1 MADEKNP
8 FIGKSKDE
16 LDALIKS
23 GKYAGKEAS
32 QLVEAWRQVQ
42 NAIED
47 STFATEDLTTKM
59 AELLKLTDKDVK
71 LNKER
76 LAIFTRTV
84 DAFSPLNVKAGN
96 LFKIYNN
103 LKDPVTA
110 VYQMIE
116 LSAERFVALDNAAE
130 SFRKTTGFLASQ
142 TSVVEATIS
151 RTSRDLA
158 TFGVTAENAGVAAQK
173 IADSFSST
181 SLVTDEIVGHVAL
194 MEQNLGVAV
203 EDSTAVMQN
212 FMGIGKMSAD
222 VANKTAGA
230 AASLAKAAG
239 VPFAKVMKDVASAGG
254 EVLKLVR
261 GSVDAL
267 VKGAV
272 EARRLGLELKD
283 VGAAADKF
291 LDFQT
296 SINSEM
302 EASVLFGKDINFT
315 RARELS
321 YAGDLA
327 GLAKEQSRILKDVG
341 DLRKLDAF
349 QTKALA
355 ESMGLSLDQLVKM
368 NAKQEELNELRRK
381 NPDLAAQY
389 EKDLDVLDKTNES
402 LEEKYKKEIRSRQI
416 ASQQTKILNDINQII
431 TQLAELFLPVV
442 SAVMG
447 ILVGLIKI
455 SSVLIT
461 IVMSPVTALYDLF
474 RYINTEIFDMNKAFS
489 EMYGTLMSVLP
500 EWKGLTKGIVGTIVG
515 LAIIFRG
522 EQLRTLI
529 LNSIAGPF
537 KTALGFIGKYKEKLK
552 DVATSVVSK
561 VTGGAGAAIPTTG
574 AGAVGGG
581 ATGGG
586 TSKFMEGIK
595 GIDPKMLLSL
605 GVAMVAFA
613 GAVLILAYAAK
624 VFGSPEAQAGFSSM
638 AIAAVGLAVITAA
651 LVGLSTFIT
660 TASPVIVPAIG
671 IMLGF
676 AAAVGILSLAAMGF
690 GKSFQ
695 MFVEGFERAMEINLF
710 SLAAG
715 FYVLSGAIAAF
726 GASMA
731 VGGIGS
737 FFGGGMVLQLMAL
750 AAISPRLILASDALS
765 SIGSTLQMFK
775 DETVVDGIDNITE
788 AIKGLNKEI
797 NNVNLLNVAGL
808 SLLGGTAKNV
818 AGGGGNDEVVA
829 KLDELIGLMRSG
841 GIAVNIDGS
850 KASTLLG
857 VATRFKGAS

>member
-1 MADEKNP
+1 MAEDKNP
-8 FIGKSKDE
+8 FLGKSKDE
-16 LDALIKS
+16 LDSLIKS
-23 GKYAGKEAS
+23 GKYAGKEAL
-32 QLVEAWRQVQ
+32 QLAEAWREVL
-42 NAIED
+42 NIIED
-47 STFATEDLTTKM
+47 TTIATEDLTSKM
-59 AELLKLTDKDVK
+59 AELLKINEKEGK

-84 DAFSPLNVKAGN
+84 DAFSPLNTKAGN
-96 LFKIYNN
+96 LYNIYNN

-116 LSAERFVALDNAAE
+116 LSAKRFVELDNAAE

-158 TFGVTAENAGVAAQK
+158 SFGVTAENAGVAAQK
-173 IADSFSST
+173 IAESFSST
-181 SLVTDEIVGHVAL
+181 ALVTDEIVGHVAL

-203 EDSTAVMQN
+203 EDSTSVMQN

-239 VPFAKVMKDVASAGG
+239 VPFAKVMKDVATAGG

-315 RARELS
+315 RARELA

-327 GLAKEQSRILKDVG
+327 GLAKEQSRILKEVG

-355 ESMGLSLDQLVKM
+355 ESMGLSVDQLVKM

-431 TQLAELFLPVV
+431 AKLAELFLPVV
-442 SAVMG
+442 SVVMG
-447 ILVGLIKI
+447 ILVGLIKV
-455 SSVLIT
+455 SSILIT
-461 IVMSPVTALYDLF
+461 GIMSPITYLYDAF
-474 RYINTEIFDMNKAFS
+474 RYITTEVFDLNKFLSETSNTMSGISAKIGEWVKAITAI
-489 EMYGTLMSVLP
+489 GVTLAVVF
-500 EWKGLTKGIVGTIVG
+500 G
-515 LAIIFRG
+515 R
-522 EQLRTLI
+522 EQLRTMI
-529 LNSIAGPF
+529 LNGIAGPF
-537 KTALGFIGKYKEKLK
+537 KIALGFMDKYKEKVK
-552 DVATSVVSK
+552 DIATNVASK
-561 VTGGAGAAIPTTG
+561 VTGGAGAAIPTPTM
-574 AGAVGGG
+574 GGTT
-581 ATGGG
+581 AGG
-586 TSKFMEGIK
+586 TSKFVEGVK
-595 GIDPKMLLSL
+595 AIDPKMLLSL
-605 GVAMVAFA
+605 GVAMIAFA
-613 GAVLILAYAAK
+613 GAVLILAHAAK

-638 AIAAVGLAVITAA
+638 AIAAIGLAVITAA
-651 LVGLSTFIT
+651 LVGLSTLIT
-660 TASPVIVPAIG
+660 TASPIIVPAIG

-676 AAAVGILSLAAMGF
+676 AAAVGVLSLAAMGF
-690 GKSFQ
+690 GKAFQ
-695 MFVEGFERAMEINLF
+695 MFVEGFERAIEIDLF

-715 FYVLSGAIAAF
+715 FYVLSGAIASF

-731 VGGIGS
+731 IGGMGS
-737 FFGGGMVLQLMAL
+737 FLGGGMMLQLVAL
-750 AAISPRLILASDALS
+750 AAISPGLILASDALS
-765 SIGSTLQMFK
+765 SIGATLQMFK
-775 DETVVDGIDNITE
+775 DETIVEGIENITE
-788 AIKGLNKEI
+788 AVKGLNKEI
-797 NNVNLLNVAGL
+797 NNVSLLNIAGL
-808 SLLGGTAKNV
+808 STIGTIGKN
-818 AGGGGNDEVVA
+818 ATGGGDEVVS
-829 KLDELIGLMRSG
+829 KLDELIELMKSG

-850 KASTLLG
+850 KVSTAVG
-857 VATRFKGAS
+857 VATKFRGSF

>member
-158 TFGVTAENAGVAAQK
+158 TFGVTAENAGLAAQK

-203 EDSTAVMQN
+203 EDSTSVMQN

-355 ESMGLSLDQLVKM
+355 ESMGLSVDQLVKM
-368 NAKQEELNELRRK
+368 NAKQEEMNELRRK

-431 TQLAELFLPVV
+431 TKLAELFLPVI
-442 SAVMG
+442 SFAIG
-447 ILVGLIKI
+447 FLTILIKI
-455 SSVLIT
+455 SSLLIT
-461 IVMSPVTALYDLF
+461 GIMSPITYLYDGF
-474 RYINTEIFDMNKAFS
+474 RYITTEVFDLNKFLSETSNT
-489 EMYGTLMSVLP
+489 MSGISAKIG
-500 EWKGLTKGIVGTIVG
+500 EWVKGFTALGVTIAVILG
-515 LAIIFRG
+515 RQ
-522 EQLRTLI
+522 QLRTMI
-529 LNSIAGPF
+529 LNGIAGPF
-537 KTALGFIGKYKEKLK
+537 NIALGLMGKYKEKLK
-552 DVATSVVSK
+552 DIATSVVSK
-561 VTGGAGAAIPTTG
+561 VTGGAGGAIPTPG
-574 AGAVGGG
+574 AAAGG
-581 ATGGG
+581 ATGG

-651 LVGLSTFIT
+651 LVGLSTLIT

-690 GKSFQ
+690 GKAFQ

>member
-8 FIGKSKDE
+8 FMGKSKDE

-239 VPFAKVMKDVASAGG
+239 VPFAKVMKDVATAGG

-315 RARELS
+315 RARELA

-355 ESMGLSLDQLVKM
+355 ESMGLSVDQLVKM
-368 NAKQEELNELRRK
+368 NAKQEELNTLRQK

-389 EKDLDVLDKTNES
+389 EKDLDVLDKTNDS

-474 RYINTEIFDMNKAFS
+474 RYINTEIFDINKAFS
-489 EMYGTLMSVLP
+489 EMYGTLMSFLP
-500 EWKGLTKGIVGTIVG
+500 EFKGLTKWITGAVVGF
-515 LAIIFRG
+515 AIIFRG

-561 VTGGAGAAIPTTG
+561 VTGGSGAAIPTPG
-574 AGAVGGG
+574 AGAAGGG
-581 ATGGG
+581 ATGG

-613 GAVLILAYAAK
+613 GAVLILAHAAK

-651 LVGLSTFIT
+651 LVGLSTLIT

-715 FYVLSGAIAAF
+715 FYVLSGAVLAF
-726 GASMA
+726 GTAMA
-731 VGGIGS
+731 
-737 FFGGGMVLQLMAL
+737 GGGMLSFLGGGMMLQLVAL
-750 AAISPRLILASDALS
+750 AAISPALNSASMALS
-765 SIGSTLQMFK
+765 SIGGTLQMFK
-775 DETVVDGIDNITE
+775 DTAVVEGIENITE

-808 SLLGGTAKNV
+808 SLLGGTAKGV
-818 AGGGGNDEVVA
+818 AGGGGGSDEVVG
-829 KLDELIGLMRSG
+829 KLDELIGLMKSG
-841 GIAVNIDGS
+841 GIAVNIDGT
-850 KASTLLG
+850 KVSTAVG
-857 VATRFKGAS
+857 VATRLRGSF

>member
-1 MADEKNP
+1 MPRPIEEMSEKEQR
-8 FIGKSKDE
+8 DE
-16 LDALIKS
+16 LQALLKDYKNLTDLEKKRAEILENQLATIDEQRSSIKDLT
-23 GKYAGKEAS
+23 KDLAK
-32 QLVEAWRQVQ
+32 L
-42 NAIED
+42 I
-47 STFATEDLTTKM
+47 TEDKKHQ
-59 AELLKLTDKDVK
+59 ELIEQTVRHFSSFNDKAAKLY
-71 LNKER
+71 
-76 LAIFTRTV
+76 
-84 DAFSPLNVKAGN
+84 NV
-96 LFKIYNN
+96 YTN
-103 LKDPVTA
+103 LKNPVTA

-116 LSAERFVALDNAAE
+116 LSAERFIALDNAAE
-130 SFRKTTGFLASQ
+130 AFRKTTGFLASQ

-158 TFGVTAENAGVAAQK
+158 TFGVTAENAGIAAQR

-181 SLVTDEIVGHVAL
+181 ALVTDEIVGHVAL

-203 EDSTAVMQN
+203 EDSTSVMQN

-239 VPFAKVMKDVASAGG
+239 VPFAKVMKDVATAGG

-327 GLAKEQSRILKDVG
+327 GLAKEQSKILKEVG
-341 DLRKLDAF
+341 DFRKLDAF
-349 QTKALA
+349 QVKALA
-355 ESMGLSLDQLVKM
+355 ESMGLSVDQLVKM
-368 NAKQEELNELRRK
+368 NAKQEEMNELRRK

-442 SAVMG
+442 SFAIGVLT
-447 ILVGLIKI
+447 ILIKI
-455 SSVLIT
+455 SSILIT
-461 IVMSPVTALYDLF
+461 GIMTPITLIYDAF
-474 RYINTEIFDMNKAFS
+474 RYITTEVFDLNKFLS
-489 EMYGTLMSVLP
+489 ETSGTLMGMLPQWNLLWKSV
-500 EWKGLTKGIVGTIVG
+500 TAAIVTIGVFLG
-515 LAIIFRG
+515 RK
-522 EQLRTLI
+522 QLREML
-529 LNSIAGPF
+529 LDGIAGPF

-561 VTGGAGAAIPTTG
+561 VTGGAGAAIPTPG
-574 AGAVGGG
+574 AGAAGGG
-581 ATGGG
+581 VTGGG

-613 GAVLILAYAAK
+613 GSVLILAYAAK

-651 LVGLSTFIT
+651 LVGLSTLIT

-676 AAAVGILSLAAMGF
+676 AAAVGVLSLAAMGF
-690 GKSFQ
+690 GKAFQ

-750 AAISPRLILASDALS
+750 AAISPGLILASDALS

-808 SLLGGTAKNV
+808 SLLGNTAKG
-818 AGGGGNDEVVA
+818 ASGGGGGDEVVA
-829 KLDELIGLMRSG
+829 KLDELIGLMKSG
-841 GIAVNIDGS
+841 AIAVNIDGT
-850 KASTLLG
+850 KVSTAVG
-857 VATRFKGAS
+857 VATRLRGSF

>member
-315 RARELS
+315 RARELA

-355 ESMGLSLDQLVKM
+355 ESMGLSVDQLVKM
-368 NAKQEELNELRRK
+368 NAKQEEMNELRRK

-416 ASQQTKILNDINQII
+416 AGQQTKILNDINQII

-442 SAVMG
+442 SFAIG
-447 ILVGLIKI
+447 FLTILIKI
-455 SSVLIT
+455 SSLLIT
-461 IVMSPVTALYDLF
+461 GIMTPITLIYDAF
-474 RYINTEIFDMNKAFS
+474 RYITTEVFDLNKFLS
-489 EMYGTLMSVLP
+489 ETSGTLMGMLPQWNLLWKSV
-500 EWKGLTKGIVGTIVG
+500 TAAIVTIGVF
-515 LAIIFRG
+515 LARK
-522 EQLRTLI
+522 QLRDML
-529 LNSIAGPF
+529 LDGIAGPF

-561 VTGGAGAAIPTTG
+561 VTGGAGAAIPTPG
-574 AGAVGGG
+574 AAGG
-581 ATGGG
+581 ATGG

-613 GAVLILAYAAK
+613 GAVLILAHAAK

-651 LVGLSTFIT
+651 LVGLSTLIT

-715 FYVLSGAIAAF
+715 FYALSGAIAAF

-731 VGGIGS
+731 VGGLGS
-737 FFGGGMVLQLMAL
+737 FFGGGMLLQLMAL
-750 AAISPRLILASDALS
+750 AAISPGLILASDALS

-775 DETVVDGIDNITE
+775 DETIVEGIDNITE
-788 AIKGLNKEI
+788 SVKALNKEI
-797 NNVNLLNVAGL
+797 NNVNLLNIAGL
-808 SLLGGTAKNV
+808 SAVGTMGKTA
-818 AGGGGNDEVVA
+818 ATGGGNAELVN
-829 KLDELIGLMRSG
+829 KLDELIVLMKNG

-850 KASTLLG
+850 KVSTAVG
-857 VATRFKGAS
+857 VATKFKGAF

>member
-1 MADEKNP
+1 MPRPIEEMSEKEQR
-8 FIGKSKDE
+8 DE
-16 LDALIKS
+16 LQSLLKDYKNLNDLEKKRAEILENQLATIDEQRSSIKDLTKDLAKLI
-23 GKYAGKEAS
+23 
-32 QLVEAWRQVQ
+32 
-42 NAIED
+42 
-47 STFATEDLTTKM
+47 TEDKKHQ
-59 AELLKLTDKDVK
+59 ELIEQTVRHFSSFNDKAAKLY
-71 LNKER
+71 
-76 LAIFTRTV
+76 
-84 DAFSPLNVKAGN
+84 NV
-96 LFKIYNN
+96 YNN
-103 LKDPVTA
+103 LKNPITA

-116 LSAERFVALDNAAE
+116 LSAERFIALDNAAE
-130 SFRKTTGFLASQ
+130 AFRKTTGFLASQ

-239 VPFAKVMKDVASAGG
+239 VPFAKVMKDVATAGG

-291 LDFQT
+291 LDFQS

-315 RARELS
+315 RARELA

-355 ESMGLSLDQLVKM
+355 ESMGLSVDQLVKM

-442 SAVMG
+442 SIVMG

-455 SSVLIT
+455 SSILIT
-461 IVMSPVTALYDLF
+461 GIMTPITLIYDAF
-474 RYINTEIFDMNKAFS
+474 RYITTEVFDLNKFLS
-489 EMYGTLMSVLP
+489 ETSGTLMGMLPQWNLLWKSV
-500 EWKGLTKGIVGTIVG
+500 TAAIVTIGVFLG
-515 LAIIFRG
+515 RK
-522 EQLRTLI
+522 QLREML
-529 LNSIAGPF
+529 LDGIAGPF

-574 AGAVGGG
+574 AGATGGG

-613 GAVLILAYAAK
+613 GAVLILAHAAK

-651 LVGLSTFIT
+651 LVGLSTLIT

-737 FFGGGMVLQLMAL
+737 FFGGGMLLQLMAL
-750 AAISPRLILASDALS
+750 AAISPGLILASDALS

-775 DETVVDGIDNITE
+775 DETIVEGIDNITE
-788 AIKGLNKEI
+788 SVKALNKEI
-797 NNVNLLNVAGL
+797 NNVNLLNIAGL
-808 SLLGGTAKNV
+808 SAVGTMGKTA
-818 AGGGGNDEVVA
+818 ATGGGNAELVN
-829 KLDELIGLMRSG
+829 KLDELIVLMKNG

-850 KASTLLG
+850 KVSTAVG
-857 VATRFKGAS
+857 VATKFKGAF

>member
-158 TFGVTAENAGVAAQK
+158 TFGVTAENAGLAAQK

-203 EDSTAVMQN
+203 EDSTSVMQN

-239 VPFAKVMKDVASAGG
+239 VPFAKVMKDVATAGG

-315 RARELS
+315 RARELA

-355 ESMGLSLDQLVKM
+355 ESMGLSVDQLVKM
-368 NAKQEELNELRRK
+368 NAKQEEMNELRRK

-442 SAVMG
+442 SFAIG
-447 ILVGLIKI
+447 FLTILIKI
-455 SSVLIT
+455 SSLLIT
-461 IVMSPVTALYDLF
+461 GIMTPITLIYDAF
-474 RYINTEIFDMNKAFS
+474 RYITTEVFDLNKFLS
-489 EMYGTLMSVLP
+489 ETSGTLMGMLP
-500 EWKGLTKGIVGTIVG
+500 KWNLLWKGVTAAIVTIGVF
-515 LAIIFRG
+515 LARK
-522 EQLRTLI
+522 QLRDML
-529 LNSIAGPF
+529 LDGIAGPF

-561 VTGGAGAAIPTTG
+561 VTGGSGAAIPTPG
-574 AGAVGGG
+574 AAGG
-581 ATGGG
+581 ATGG

-613 GAVLILAYAAK
+613 GAVLILAHAAK

-651 LVGLSTFIT
+651 LVGLSTLIT

-690 GKSFQ
+690 GKAFQ

-737 FFGGGMVLQLMAL
+737 FFGGGMLLQLMAL
-750 AAISPRLILASDALS
+750 AAISPGLILASDALS

-775 DETVVDGIDNITE
+775 DETIVEGIDNITE
-788 AIKGLNKEI
+788 SVKALNKEI
-797 NNVNLLNVAGL
+797 NNVNLLNIAGL
-808 SLLGGTAKNV
+808 SAVGAMGKTATT
-818 AGGGGNDEVVA
+818 GGGNAELVN
-829 KLDELIGLMRSG
+829 KLDELIVLMKNG

-850 KASTLLG
+850 KVSTAVG
-857 VATRFKGAS
+857 VATKFKGAF

>member
-1 MADEKNP
+1 MPRPIEEMSEKEQR
-8 FIGKSKDE
+8 DE
-16 LDALIKS
+16 LQALLKDYKNLTDLDKRRAEILENQLATIDEQRSSIKDLT
-23 GKYAGKEAS
+23 KDLAK
-32 QLVEAWRQVQ
+32 L
-42 NAIED
+42 I
-47 STFATEDLTTKM
+47 TEDKKHQ
-59 AELLKLTDKDVK
+59 ELIEQTVRHFSSFNDKAAKLYSVYT
-71 LNKER
+71 
-76 LAIFTRTV
+76 
-84 DAFSPLNVKAGN
+84 
-96 LFKIYNN
+96 N
-103 LKDPVTA
+103 LKNPVTA

-116 LSAERFVALDNAAE
+116 LSAERFIALDNAAE
-130 SFRKTTGFLASQ
+130 AFRKTTGFLASQ

-158 TFGVTAENAGVAAQK
+158 TFGVTAENAGIAAQR

-181 SLVTDEIVGHVAL
+181 ALVTDEIVGHVAL

-203 EDSTAVMQN
+203 EDSTSVMQN

-239 VPFAKVMKDVASAGG
+239 VPFAKVMKDVATAGG

-315 RARELS
+315 RARELA

-327 GLAKEQSRILKDVG
+327 GLAKEQSKILKEVG

-355 ESMGLSLDQLVKM
+355 ESMGLSVDQLVKM
-368 NAKQEELNELRRK
+368 NAKQEEMNELRRK

-442 SAVMG
+442 SIVMG
-447 ILVGLIKI
+447 ILVGLIKV

-489 EMYGTLMSVLP
+489 EMYGTLMSFLP
-500 EWKGLTKGIVGTIVG
+500 EWNGLTKGIVGTIVG

-537 KTALGFIGKYKEKLK
+537 KIALGFIGKYKEKLK
-552 DVATSVVSK
+552 DVAGNVISK
-561 VTGGAGAAIPTTG
+561 VTGSAGAAIPTPTTG
-574 AGAVGGG
+574 AGGVA
-581 ATGGG
+581 GGG
-586 TSKFMEGIK
+586 TSKFVEGVK
-595 GIDPKMLLSL
+595 AIDPKMLLSL
-605 GVAMVAFA
+605 GVAMIAFA
-613 GAVLILAYAAK
+613 GAVLILAHAAK

-638 AIAAVGLAVITAA
+638 AIAAIGLAVITAA
-651 LVGLSTFIT
+651 LVGLSTLIT
-660 TASPVIVPAIG
+660 TASPIIVPAIG

-676 AAAVGILSLAAMGF
+676 AAAVGVLSLAAMGF
-690 GKSFQ
+690 GKAFQ
-695 MFVEGFERAMEINLF
+695 MFVEGFERAIEIDLF

-715 FYVLSGAIAAF
+715 FYVLSGAIASF

-731 VGGIGS
+731 IGGMGS
-737 FFGGGMVLQLMAL
+737 FLGGGMMLQLVAL
-750 AAISPRLILASDALS
+750 AAISPGLILASDALS
-765 SIGSTLQMFK
+765 SIGATLQMFK
-775 DETVVDGIDNITE
+775 DETIVEGIENITE
-788 AIKGLNKEI
+788 AVKGLNKEI
-797 NNVNLLNVAGL
+797 NNVSLLNIAGL
-808 SLLGGTAKNV
+808 STIGTIGKNA
-818 AGGGGNDEVVA
+818 AGGGGDEVVS
-829 KLDELIGLMRSG
+829 KLDELIELMKSG

-850 KASTLLG
+850 KVSTAVG
-857 VATRFKGAS
+857 VATKFRGSF

>member
-8 FIGKSKDE
+8 FMGKSKDE

-203 EDSTAVMQN
+203 EDSTSVMQN

-239 VPFAKVMKDVASAGG
+239 VPFAKVMKDVATAGG

-315 RARELS
+315 RARELA

-355 ESMGLSLDQLVKM
+355 ESMGLSVDQLVKM

-402 LEEKYKKEIRSRQI
+402 LEEKYAKEIRSRQI

-431 TQLAELFLPVV
+431 TKLAELFLPVI
-442 SAVMG
+442 SFAIG
-447 ILVGLIKI
+447 FLTILIKI
-455 SSVLIT
+455 SSLLIT
-461 IVMSPVTALYDLF
+461 GIMSPITYLYDGF
-474 RYINTEIFDMNKAFS
+474 RYITTEVFDLNKFLSETSNT
-489 EMYGTLMSVLP
+489 MSGISAKIG
-500 EWKGLTKGIVGTIVG
+500 EWVKGFTALGVTIAVILG
-515 LAIIFRG
+515 RQ
-522 EQLRTLI
+522 QLRTMI
-529 LNSIAGPF
+529 LNGIAGPF
-537 KTALGFIGKYKEKLK
+537 NIALGLMGKYKEKLK
-552 DVATSVVSK
+552 DIATSVVSK
-561 VTGGAGAAIPTTG
+561 VTGGAGAAIPTPG
-574 AGAVGGG
+574 AGAAGGG
-581 ATGGG
+581 ATGG
-586 TSKFMEGIK
+586 TSKFMDGIK

-613 GAVLILAYAAK
+613 GAVLILAHAAK

-651 LVGLSTFIT
+651 LVGLSTLIT

-715 FYVLSGAIAAF
+715 FYVLSGAVLAF
-726 GASMA
+726 GTAMA
-731 VGGIGS
+731 
-737 FFGGGMVLQLMAL
+737 GGGMLSFLGGGMMLQLVAL
-750 AAISPRLILASDALS
+750 AAISPALNSASMALS
-765 SIGSTLQMFK
+765 SIGGTLQMFK
-775 DETVVDGIDNITE
+775 DTAVVEGIENITE

-808 SLLGGTAKNV
+808 SLLGGTAKGV
-818 AGGGGNDEVVA
+818 AGGGGGSDEVVG
-829 KLDELIGLMRSG
+829 KLDELIELMKSG
-841 GIAVNIDGS
+841 GIAVNIDGT
-850 KASTLLG
+850 KVSTAVG
-857 VATRFKGAS
+857 VATRLRGSF

>member
-1 MADEKNP
+1 MPRPIEEMSEKEQR
-8 FIGKSKDE
+8 DE
-16 LDALIKS
+16 LQALLKDYKNLTDLEKKRAEILENQLATIDEQRASIKDLT
-23 GKYAGKEAS
+23 KDLAK
-32 QLVEAWRQVQ
+32 L
-42 NAIED
+42 I
-47 STFATEDLTTKM
+47 TEDKKHQ
-59 AELLKLTDKDVK
+59 ELIEQTVRHFSSFNDKAAKLY
-71 LNKER
+71 
-76 LAIFTRTV
+76 
-84 DAFSPLNVKAGN
+84 NV
-96 LFKIYNN
+96 YTN
-103 LKDPVTA
+103 LKNPVTA

-116 LSAERFVALDNAAE
+116 LSAERFIALDNAAE
-130 SFRKTTGFLASQ
+130 AFRKTTGFLASQ
-142 TSVVEATIS
+142 TSIVEATIS

-158 TFGVTAENAGVAAQK
+158 TFGVTAENAGIAAQR
-173 IADSFSST
+173 IAESFSST
-181 SLVTDEIVGHVAL
+181 VLVTDEIVGHVAL

-203 EDSTAVMQN
+203 EDSTSVMQN

-230 AASLAKAAG
+230 AASLAKASG
-239 VPFAKVMKDVASAGG
+239 VPFAKVMKDVATAGG

-261 GSVDAL
+261 GSADAL

-296 SINSEM
+296 SINNEM

-327 GLAKEQSRILKDVG
+327 GLAKEQSKILKEVG
-341 DLRKLDAF
+341 DFRKLDAF
-349 QTKALA
+349 QVKALA
-355 ESMGLSLDQLVKM
+355 ESMGLSVDQLVKM
-368 NAKQEELNELRRK
+368 NAKQEEMNELRRK

-402 LEEKYKKEIRSRQI
+402 LEEKYKKEIRSRQV

-442 SAVMG
+442 SIVMG

-461 IVMSPVTALYDLF
+461 IVMSPVTMMYDLF

-489 EMYGTLMSVLP
+489 EMYGTLMSFLP
-500 EWKGLTKGIVGTIVG
+500 EWNGLTKGIVGTFVG

-529 LNSIAGPF
+529 LNSIGGPF

-552 DVATSVVSK
+552 DVATSIASK
-561 VTGGAGAAIPTTG
+561 VTGGAGAAIPTPG
-574 AGAVGGG
+574 AGAAGGG

-651 LVGLSTFIT
+651 LVGLSTLIT
-660 TASPVIVPAIG
+660 TASPIIVPAIA

-676 AAAVGILSLAAMGF
+676 AAAVGVLSLAAMGF
-690 GKSFQ
+690 GKAFQ

-750 AAISPRLILASDALS
+750 AAISPGLILASDALS

-808 SLLGGTAKNV
+808 SLLGNTAKG
-818 AGGGGNDEVVA
+818 ASGGGGGDEVVA
-829 KLDELIGLMRSG
+829 KLDELIGLMKSG
-841 GIAVNIDGS
+841 AIAVNIDGT
-850 KASTLLG
+850 KVSTAVG
-857 VATRFKGAS
+857 VATRLRGSF

>member
-1 MADEKNP
+1 MPRPIEEMSEKEQR
-8 FIGKSKDE
+8 DE
-16 LDALIKS
+16 LQSLLKDYDKLNALEKKRAEIL
-23 GKYAGKEAS
+23 ENQLAS
-32 QLVEAWRQVQ
+32 IDEQRSSVK
-42 NAIED
+42 
-47 STFATEDLTTKM
+47 DLTKDLANLITQDKQHQQLIEQTVRHFSSFNDK
-59 AELLKLTDKDVK
+59 AAKLYSV
-71 LNKER
+71 
-76 LAIFTRTV
+76 
-84 DAFSPLNVKAGN
+84 
-96 LFKIYNN
+96 YNN
-103 LKDPVTA
+103 LKNPVTA
-110 VYQMIE
+110 VYQMVE
-116 LSAERFVALDNAAE
+116 LSVERFIALDNAAE
-130 SFRKTTGFLASQ
+130 AFRKTTGFLASQ

-173 IADSFSST
+173 IAESFSST
-181 SLVTDEIVGHVAL
+181 ALVTDEIVGHVAL

-203 EDSTAVMQN
+203 EDSTSVMQN

-239 VPFAKVMKDVASAGG
+239 VPFAKVMKDVATAGG

-315 RARELS
+315 RARELA

-327 GLAKEQSRILKDVG
+327 GLAKEQSRILKEVG

-355 ESMGLSLDQLVKM
+355 ESMGLSVDQLVKM

-431 TQLAELFLPVV
+431 AKLAELFLPVV
-442 SAVMG
+442 SVVMG
-447 ILVGLIKI
+447 ILVGLIKV
-455 SSVLIT
+455 SSILIT
-461 IVMSPVTALYDLF
+461 GIMSPITYLYDAF
-474 RYINTEIFDMNKAFS
+474 RYVTTEVFDLNKFLSETSNTMSGISAKIGEWVKAITAI
-489 EMYGTLMSVLP
+489 GVTLAVVFGR
-500 EWKGLTKGIVGTIVG
+500 EK
-515 LAIIFRG
+515 
-522 EQLRTLI
+522 LRTMI
-529 LNSIAGPF
+529 LNGIAGPF
-537 KTALGFIGKYKEKLK
+537 KIALGFIGKYKEKLK
-552 DVATSVVSK
+552 DVAGNVASK
-561 VTGGAGAAIPTTG
+561 IAGGAGSVIPTPTTG
-574 AGAVGGG
+574 AGGV
-581 ATGGG
+581 TGGG
-586 TSKFMEGIK
+586 TSKFVEGVK
-595 GIDPKMLLSL
+595 AIDPKMLLSL

-613 GAVLILAYAAK
+613 GSVLILAHAAK

-638 AIAAVGLAVITAA
+638 AIAAIGLAVITAA
-651 LVGLSTFIT
+651 LVGLSTLIT
-660 TASPVIVPAIG
+660 TASPIIVPAIG

-676 AAAVGILSLAAMGF
+676 AAAVGVLSLAAMGF
-690 GKSFQ
+690 GKAFQ
-695 MFVEGFERAMEINLF
+695 MFVEGFERAIEIDLF

-715 FYVLSGAIAAF
+715 FYVLSGAIASF

-731 VGGIGS
+731 IGGIGS
-737 FFGGGMVLQLMAL
+737 FLGGGMMLQLVAL
-750 AAISPRLILASDALS
+750 AAISPGLILASDALS
-765 SIGSTLQMFK
+765 SIGATLQMFK
-775 DETVVDGIDNITE
+775 DETIVEGIENITE
-788 AIKGLNKEI
+788 AVKGLNKEI
-797 NNVNLLNVAGL
+797 NNVSLLNIAGL
-808 SLLGGTAKNV
+808 STIGTIGKN
-818 AGGGGNDEVVA
+818 ATGGGDEVVS
-829 KLDELIGLMRSG
+829 KLDELIELMKSG

-850 KASTLLG
+850 KVSTAVG
-857 VATRFKGAS
+857 VATKFRGSF

>member
-1 MADEKNP
+1 MAEEKNP

-23 GKYAGKEAS
+23 GKYAGKEAL
-32 QLVEAWRQVQ
+32 QLSEAWREIQ

-47 STFATEDLTTKM
+47 SAFATQDLTSKM
-59 AELLKLTDKDVK
+59 AELLKITDKENK

-76 LAIFTRTV
+76 LAIFTRTI
-84 DAFSPLNVKAGN
+84 DSFSPLSTKAGN
-96 LFKIYNN
+96 LYNIYNN
-103 LKDPVTA
+103 LKDPITA

-116 LSAERFVALDNAAE
+116 LSAKRFAELDNAAE

-142 TSVVEATIS
+142 TSIVEASIS

-158 TFGVTAENAGVAAQK
+158 SFGVTAESAGAAAQK
-173 IADSFSST
+173 IAESFSST
-181 SLVTDEIVGHVAL
+181 ALVTDETVGHVAL
-194 MEQNLGVAV
+194 MEQNLGVVV

-230 AASLAKAAG
+230 AASLSKAAG
-239 VPFAKVMKDVASAGG
+239 VPFAKVMKDVATAGG
-254 EVLKLVR
+254 EVYKLVR

-267 VKGAV
+267 IKGAI
-272 EARRLGLELKD
+272 EARRLGMELKD
-283 VGAAADKF
+283 VGAAADKL
-291 LDFQT
+291 LDFQN

-302 EASVLFGKDINFT
+302 ETSVLFGKDINFT
-315 RARELS
+315 RARELA

-327 GLAKEQSRILKDVG
+327 GLAKEQSRILKEVG

-349 QTKALA
+349 QTKSLA
-355 ESMGLSLDQLVKM
+355 DSMGISVDQLIKM

-389 EKDLDVLDKTNES
+389 EKDLDVLDKTNET

-416 ASQQTKILNDINQII
+416 ASQQQKIMNDINQIV

-447 ILVGLIKI
+447 IVVGLIKI
-455 SSVLIT
+455 SSILVTL
-461 IVMSPVTALYDLF
+461 VMSPVTALYDLF
-474 RYINTEIFDMNKAFS
+474 RYITTEVVDLNKLFS
-489 EMYGTLMSVLP
+489 EMYGSIMSVLP
-500 EWKGLTKGIVGTIVG
+500 EWNGLAKGIVGTLVG

-522 EQLRTLI
+522 EQLRTLL

-537 KTALGFIGKYKEKLK
+537 KTALGLIGKYKEKLK
-552 DVATSVVSK
+552 DVASTAVSK
-561 VTGGAGAAIPTTG
+561 VTG
-574 AGAVGGG
+574 AVGASVPTPTAAGG
-581 ATGGG
+581 TPGG
-586 TSKFMEGIK
+586 TSKFIEGVK
-595 GIDPKMLLSL
+595 AIDPKMLLSL

-613 GAVLILAYAAK
+613 GSVLILAHAAK

-651 LVGLSTFIT
+651 LVGLSTLIT

-676 AAAVGILSLAAMGF
+676 AAAVGVLSLAAMGF
-690 GKSFQ
+690 GKAFIF
-695 MFVEGFERAMEINLF
+695 FVEGFERAMSLDLF
-710 SLAAG
+710 KLSAG
-715 FYVLSGAIAAF
+715 FYVLSGAMISF
-726 GASMA
+726 GAAMA
-731 VGGIGS
+731 GGGLMS
-737 FFGGGMVLQLMAL
+737 FMGGGMMLQLIAL
-750 AAISPRLILASDALS
+750 AAISPSLMTAANALS
-765 SIGSTLQMFK
+765 SIGSTLELFK
-775 DETVVDGIDNITE
+775 DETIVEGIENITE

-808 SLLGGTAKNV
+808 NTLGTTVKGGT
-818 AGGGGNDEVVA
+818 GGGDEIVS
-829 KLDELIGLMRSG
+829 KLDELIELMRSG

-850 KASTLLG
+850 KVSTAVG
-857 VATRFKGAS
+857 SATKFRGSYGSF

>member
-1 MADEKNP
+1 MPRPIEEMSEKEQR
-8 FIGKSKDE
+8 DE
-16 LDALIKS
+16 LQALLKDYKNLNDLEKKRAEILENQLATIDEQRSSIKDLTKDFAALITQDK
-23 GKYAGKEAS
+23 KHQE
-32 QLVEAWRQVQ
+32 L
-42 NAIED
+42 IEQSVRHFSSFND
-47 STFATEDLTTKM
+47 KA
-59 AELLKLTDKDVK
+59 AKLYSVY
-71 LNKER
+71 
-76 LAIFTRTV
+76 
-84 DAFSPLNVKAGN
+84 S
-96 LFKIYNN
+96 N
-103 LKDPVTA
+103 LKNPVTA

-130 SFRKTTGFLASQ
+130 AFRKTTGFLASQ

-158 TFGVTAENAGVAAQK
+158 TFGVTAENAGVAAQR
-173 IADSFSST
+173 IADAFSST
-181 SLVTDEIVGHVAL
+181 ASVTDETVGHVAL

-203 EDSTAVMQN
+203 EDSTSVMQN

-239 VPFAKVMKDVASAGG
+239 VPFAKVMKDVATAGG

-291 LDFQT
+291 LDFQS

-315 RARELS
+315 RARELA

-355 ESMGLSLDQLVKM
+355 ESMGLSVDQLVKM
-368 NAKQEELNELRRK
+368 NAKQEELNTLRQK

-474 RYINTEIFDMNKAFS
+474 RYINTEIFDINKAFS
-489 EMYGTLMSVLP
+489 EMYGTLMSFLP
-500 EWKGLTKGIVGTIVG
+500 EWNGLTKGIVGTIVG

-552 DVATSVVSK
+552 DVATNVVSK
-561 VTGGAGAAIPTTG
+561 VTGGAGATIPTPG
-574 AGAVGGG
+574 SAAGG
-581 ATGGG
+581 ATGG

-613 GAVLILAYAAK
+613 GAVLILAHAAK

-651 LVGLSTFIT
+651 LVGLSTLIT

-737 FFGGGMVLQLMAL
+737 FFGGGMLLQLMAL
-750 AAISPRLILASDALS
+750 AAISPGLILASDALS

-775 DETVVDGIDNITE
+775 DEAIVEGIDNITE
-788 AIKGLNKEI
+788 SVKALNKEI
-797 NNVNLLNVAGL
+797 NNVNLLNIAGL
-808 SLLGGTAKNV
+808 SAVGTMGKTA
-818 AGGGGNDEVVA
+818 ATGGGNAELVN
-829 KLDELIGLMRSG
+829 KLDELIVLMKNG

-850 KASTLLG
+850 KVSTAVG
-857 VATRFKGAS
+857 VATKFKGAF